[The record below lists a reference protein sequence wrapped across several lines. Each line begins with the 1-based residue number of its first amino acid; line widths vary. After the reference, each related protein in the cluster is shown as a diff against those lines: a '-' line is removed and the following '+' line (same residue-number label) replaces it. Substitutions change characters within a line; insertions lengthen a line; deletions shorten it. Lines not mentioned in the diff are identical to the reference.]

1 MYEFKRLLPI
11 FAGAALAFAAEA
23 KVELAPVFTDN
34 AVLQRGMEVPVWGK
48 AAPGEEVTV
57 SFAGQSVSAKA
68 GEDGKWMVKLAPMK
82 ESSENRTLE
91 VSGKENKLSV
101 ANVLVGEV
109 WLCSGQSNMELPL
122 WGGNPRFRHYD
133 GDKVAAQSNFPL
145 IRIAQMRPYGWSTLP
160 RTDFK
165 ITWQPVRPDNIAPF
179 TAAGFFFGRELFQKL
194 NIPIGL
200 ISSHWGGTRIEPW
213 TPPEGFNSVPEL
225 AGIARDVNAKLP
237 GTADYKKIN
246 EATQKAY
253 AEWMEKC
260 KAALAK
266 GEVTPP
272 PPAYPN
278 ELKAYTNHQQST
290 VLYNRMIYPFVPYAM
305 RGAIWYQGESNLGD
319 GALYTQK
326 MQALLNGWKKVFL
339 NPDFKLYFAQLAP
352 FTYGGDKTRLPRI
365 WEAQQK
371 FADNEKDAGMAVIND
386 VGNLKDIH
394 PSDKKTVGE
403 RLALLALKRD
413 YGKSD
418 LKADSPTLKS
428 HRVENGK
435 FILDFND
442 VEQWTTKNNK
452 PAANFEVAAIDGVYY
467 PAAVEIRG
475 TSLVVGSDKVK
486 APKSL
491 RYMWE
496 QTDEATLANEAGLPL
511 GAFRIEPPV
520 VLDELIA
527 YFKGTSKL
535 VYEYDLLSGSGFGDR
550 TRVNYIADH
559 SKEFQGILTEIT
571 YLAVLTGNDGKVK
584 WVAVSMNP
592 FVNDAKKI
600 GVPVK
605 SANAMFQ
612 TRIQNMRVLSNVP
625 GIKTGII
632 GEGNIE
638 FWPGNYGTNNSA
650 RIPGA
655 NNSTYDFGDQPN
667 QGVGYGSMQIHNYR
681 ARQTVFAYNKFDAGK
696 NSDLGIGNAPGRNPD
711 WTFTSSGKNYKEA
724 RLYVFVKERP
734 RMSADAVMNLVKA
747 NVPAAAAMKPLYCC
761 DLRSGVKGENV
772 TYEFDDSATL
782 SGKVRKVGYYLQLT
796 GNNGKESWVFVSMDA
811 FSPDAKKLGVP
822 VYSSGAVFQTIVKN
836 LEVASNV
843 PGIKTGK
850 FEDGNIEFWPGNY
863 GQLNEKSIPG
873 ASNAVFDFGDRRQDP
888 ANGYGSMQVHNYR
901 EKQTVFAFNQFR
913 GGAKADCGIG
923 NAPGKN
929 LDWTFTGSMANY
941 SKALLCVVVELE

>member
-1 MYEFKRLLPI
+1 M
-11 FAGAALAFAAEA
+11 
-23 KVELAPVFTDN
+23 
-34 AVLQRGMEVPVWGK
+34 
-48 AAPGEEVTV
+48 
-57 SFAGQSVSAKA
+57 
-68 GEDGKWMVKLAPMK
+68 
-82 ESSENRTLE
+82 
-91 VSGKENKLSV
+91 
-101 ANVLVGEV
+101 
-109 WLCSGQSNMELPL
+109 
-122 WGGNPRFRHYD
+122 
-133 GDKVAAQSNFPL
+133 
-145 IRIAQMRPYGWSTLP
+145 
-160 RTDFK
+160 
-165 ITWQPVRPDNIAPF
+165 
-179 TAAGFFFGRELFQKL
+179 
-194 NIPIGL
+194 
-200 ISSHWGGTRIEPW
+200 
-213 TPPEGFNSVPEL
+213 
-225 AGIARDVNAKLP
+225 
-237 GTADYKKIN
+237 N

-253 AEWMEKC
+253 ADWMGKC
-260 KAALAK
+260 REALAR

-272 PPAYPN
+272 PPVYPD
-278 ELKAYTNHQQST
+278 ELKAYTNHQQPT

-305 RGAIWYQGESNLGD
+305 RGAIWYQGEANLGD

-452 PAANFEVAAIDGVYY
+452 PAANFEIAAIDGVYY

-571 YLAVLTGNDGKVK
+571 YLAVLTGNDGKVQY
-584 WVAVSMNP
+584 VAVTMDP
-592 FVNDAKKI
+592 FTGDARKI

-605 SANAMFQ
+605 SANAVFQ
-612 TRIQNMRVLSNVP
+612 TRVRNMRVLSNVP

-681 ARQTVFAYNKFDAGK
+681 ARQTVFAYNKFDSGK

-811 FSPDAKKLGVP
+811 FSPDAKK
-822 VYSSGAVFQTIVKN
+822 A
-836 LEVASNV
+836 
-843 PGIKTGK
+843 
-850 FEDGNIEFWPGNY
+850 
-863 GQLNEKSIPG
+863 
-873 ASNAVFDFGDRRQDP
+873 RR
-888 ANGYGSMQVHNYR
+888 SCL
-901 EKQTVFAFNQFR
+901 QFR
-913 GGAKADCGIG
+913 RGLPDDREESGSRQQCSG
-923 NAPGKN
+923 NQ
-929 LDWTFTGSMANY
+929 DRE
-941 SKALLCVVVELE
+941 V

>member
-1 MYEFKRLLPI
+1 M
-11 FAGAALAFAAEA
+11 
-23 KVELAPVFTDN
+23 
-34 AVLQRGMEVPVWGK
+34 
-48 AAPGEEVTV
+48 
-57 SFAGQSVSAKA
+57 
-68 GEDGKWMVKLAPMK
+68 
-82 ESSENRTLE
+82 
-91 VSGKENKLSV
+91 
-101 ANVLVGEV
+101 
-109 WLCSGQSNMELPL
+109 
-122 WGGNPRFRHYD
+122 
-133 GDKVAAQSNFPL
+133 
-145 IRIAQMRPYGWSTLP
+145 
-160 RTDFK
+160 
-165 ITWQPVRPDNIAPF
+165 
-179 TAAGFFFGRELFQKL
+179 
-194 NIPIGL
+194 
-200 ISSHWGGTRIEPW
+200 
-213 TPPEGFNSVPEL
+213 
-225 AGIARDVNAKLP
+225 
-237 GTADYKKIN
+237 
-246 EATQKAY
+246 
-253 AEWMEKC
+253 
-260 KAALAK
+260 
-266 GEVTPP
+266 
-272 PPAYPN
+272 
-278 ELKAYTNHQQST
+278 
-290 VLYNRMIYPFVPYAM
+290 
-305 RGAIWYQGESNLGD
+305 
-319 GALYTQK
+319 
-326 MQALLNGWKKVFL
+326 
-339 NPDFKLYFAQLAP
+339 
-352 FTYGGDKTRLPRI
+352 
-365 WEAQQK
+365 
-371 FADNEKDAGMAVIND
+371 
-386 VGNLKDIH
+386 
-394 PSDKKTVGE
+394 
-403 RLALLALKRD
+403 
-413 YGKSD
+413 
-418 LKADSPTLKS
+418 
-428 HRVENGK
+428 
-435 FILDFND
+435 
-442 VEQWTTKNNK
+442 
-452 PAANFEVAAIDGVYY
+452 
-467 PAAVEIRG
+467 
-475 TSLVVGSDKVK
+475 VGSDKVK

-491 RYMWE
+491 RYMWD

-520 VLDELIA
+520 VLDELVS
-527 YFKGTSKL
+527 YFKESSKL

-550 TRVNYIADH
+550 TKVNYLADN
-559 SKEFQGILTEIT
+559 SAAITGNLTEIT

-584 WVAVSMNP
+584 WVAVSMEP

-600 GVPVK
+600 GIPVK

-612 TRIQNMRVLSNVP
+612 TRIRNMRVLSNVP

-681 ARQTVFAYNKFDAGK
+681 ARQTVFAYNKFDSGK